1 MGMLLG
7 GCGGGGGESTTGAST
22 NKSTVG
28 SNAEKLA
35 AVEAFLQ
42 EKSDKW
48 YHYYRDA
55 TGTVEFQDPD
65 YFSKFGAHVAAMTYP
80 GSSTIII
87 NSEFLHSQPRTV
99 VASTLV
105 HEAAHIRGI
114 RSHAKVYMLQSRM
127 LEEIGASAFWVRY
140 YRDMAV
146 RSL

>member
-1 MGMLLG
+1 MLLG

-22 NKSTVG
+22 NKSVVG

-35 AVEAFLQ
+35 TVEAYLL
-42 EKSDKW
+42 EKSHKW
-48 YHYYRDA
+48 YHYYRDVTA
-55 TGTVEFQDPD
+55 TVEFQDPD
-65 YFSKFGAHVAAMTYP
+65 YFSKYGAHVAAMTYP

-87 NSEFLHSQPRTV
+87 NSEFLHSQPNTI

-114 RSHAKVYMLQSRM
+114 RSHAKVYMLQSGM
-127 LEEIGASAFWVRY
+127 LAEIGASSFWVNY

-146 RSL
+146 RSM